1 MLATSLTFASPA
13 GAVLCGIAL
22 VPLGVLAVTLGRN
35 RRAAS
40 VLGLAPAGSRPALPA
55 AIAAAG
61 ACALLGIAAA
71 QPVLQTTESRRLR
84 TESEVMFV
92 VDVSRSMAAARD
104 AGAPSRLERARAAVR
119 RLREAVPEVPAGI
132 SGLTDRVLP
141 YLFATPDKQV
151 FAETLR
157 RSVGIQTPRPQQIA
171 PVATSFSALP
181 ALADNGFFSRGAERR
196 TCVVVTD
203 GESVPFS
210 AAEVGGKLRG
220 PRGCRLVV
228 VQVWSAGERVFRPD
242 GTPEANYRPAADARS
257 NVDRLA
263 AAARGSAFAEDQ
275 LDAAV
280 DVLRSAA
287 VAGPEA
293 GSTEVSGQRALAPGL
308 AAAALLLAIGLAV
321 ARLATRGWRNET
333 SVYHPVPEP

>member
-13 GAVLCGIAL
+13 GAVLCGVAL
-22 VPLGVLAVTLGRN
+22 VPLCVLAVTLRRN

-40 VLGLAPAGSRPALPA
+40 VLGLAPVGSRSALPA
-55 AIAAAG
+55 ALAAAG
-61 ACALLGIAAA
+61 VCGLLGIAAA
-71 QPVLQTTESRRLR
+71 QPVLQTTESRRMR
-84 TESEVMFV
+84 TESEAMFV

-104 AGAPSRLERARAAVR
+104 AGADSRLERARAAVQ
-119 RLREAVPEVPAGI
+119 RLRGAVPEVPAGI

-141 YLFATPDKQV
+141 YLFATPDEQV

-181 ALADNGFFSRGAERR
+181 ALVDDGFFSRGAERR

-210 AAEVGGKLRG
+210 AAEVGGQLRG

-228 VQVWSAGERVFRPD
+228 VRVGSAAERVFRPD

-263 AAARGSAFAEDQ
+263 AAAGGSAYEEDQ

-280 DVLRSAA
+280 AALRAAA

-293 GSTEVSGQRALAPGL
+293 SSTEVSGQRALAPWL
-308 AAAALLLAIGLAV
+308 AVAALILAIGLAA

-333 SVYHPVPEP
+333 SMYHPVPEP